1 MDRRIITCVLLLLSS
16 ISLIAQEIQLEV
28 DGAIKIGSY
37 TGDSTQANAGII
49 RWNGSDFEGWNGL
62 NWRSLTSYISNADSV
77 IMPGSLDSLPII
89 TSAPSS
95 PLNNTRWTE
104 GALWSIDGNFING
117 NFNPSYYKVPYPRLG
132 TTDYTSVAFI
142 TNNLQRM
149 MMTDTG
155 DVKINRNVY
164 LNTEQPGAQTINNGP
179 FTVTHVSPTLFSGIL
194 TVDKKAQFNAM
205 LEVNGVTELN
215 NTLLVNNQGVS
226 IFPSVFKG
234 AVKISDDTD
243 APGAVEQGSF
253 ANPPVTVLIDP
264 TQGSLVVDG
273 GAGIEKNFNV
283 GGNFAV
289 KGSAGLGGPVSFYEP
304 LSIKSSSESSTLWVG
319 DTINGALR
327 VFGGTGIRGKLNV
340 GNDFSVRS
348 QPVTIPYTPA
358 TDPKDVFKVNATTG
372 QVTINSNLVNT
383 SDPAVDTSPS
393 ITRHD
398 KDYENY
404 PLRVEGSNQGIG
416 IKVKGS
422 RSNKNNF
429 VSFWDESNASQP
441 TMWGRIEGE
450 IPTEFNN
457 DLDHLFAL
465 KSRDYAEFE
474 AGVSLGFATA
484 NTVVAGLGLVK
495 AITDF
500 IPCSGFGACVTL
512 PGPADII
519 FAIISVA
526 SAGVQ
531 LGFAVDAW
539 NKAKELTSD
548 YNANRLN
555 LQGVTY
561 ASGAGD
567 YAEYLLRSNPEEEI
581 SPAEIVGIVGG
592 TVSKNT
598 SNAEKIVVVSSKPIV
613 LGNMPQPGR
622 DENYEKIAFMGQVP
636 VKVFGE
642 VNIGDYII
650 PTGNN
655 DGVGVAIHPSK
666 IEVKDIDKIVGVAW
680 SESEY
685 NFGYNLINVA
695 VGLNRNDNNLIV
707 QKLQKQVDQR
717 AAKIASLK
725 RQINDASLS
734 ISMIEAGGTGSGN
747 TFKDINHKSAHN
759 HEVFD
764 EKSELPMS
772 RNYEIL
778 NTDQGAVVSWEITQE
793 DFDEALVLLE
803 EIYREND
810 LDFDN
815 DIVFKHIKKD
825 LNFKNQMF
833 KSVQKKMH
841 EYFLDHQEKYHNSEK
856 H

>member
-1 MDRRIITCVLLLLSS
+1 MKLKIFINICLIFSVSIIFG
-16 ISLIAQEIQLEV
+16 QEVQTEIE
-28 DGAIKIGSY
+28 GAIKIGNY

-62 NWRSLTSYISNADSV
+62 NWRSLTSYILNADSV
-77 IMPGSLDSLPII
+77 ILPAPPII
-89 TSAPSS
+89 LPTVTSSPSS

-104 GALWSIDGNFING
+104 GPLWTIDGNFING
-117 NFNPSYYKVPYPRLG
+117 NFDPSYYNLPYPRMG
-132 TTDYTSVAFI
+132 TTDFTSVAFI
-142 TNNLQRM
+142 TNNLQRV
-149 MMTDTG
+149 MMTDSG

-164 LNTEQPGAQTINNGP
+164 LNTEQPGTQTINNGP

-194 TVDKKAQFNAM
+194 TVDKKTQFNSM

-226 IFPSVFKG
+226 IFPSEFKG
-234 AVKISDDTD
+234 AVNISDATE
-243 APGAVEQGSF
+243 APEAMEQGSF
-253 ANPPVTVLIDP
+253 ASPPVTVLVDA
-264 TQGSLVVDG
+264 TKGALVVDG
-273 GAGIEKNFNV
+273 GAGIEKNFNA
-283 GGNFAV
+283 GGDFAV

-304 LSIKSSSESSTLWVG
+304 LSIKSSAESNTLWVG
-319 DTINGALR
+319 DTIDGALR

-348 QPVTIPYTPA
+348 QPVVIPYTPA
-358 TDPKDVFKVNATTG
+358 TDPKEVFNVNATNG
-372 QVTINSNLVNT
+372 QVTINSNLINT
-383 SDPAVDTSPS
+383 SDPSIDTSPS

-404 PLRVEGSNQGIG
+404 PLRVEGSNQGIA

-450 IPTEFNN
+450 IPAEFNN
-457 DLDHLFAL
+457 DLDHLFSL

-474 AGVSLGFATA
+474 AGVSLGFATH
-484 NTVVAGLGLVK
+484 NTVVAGLGLIK

-500 IPCSGFGACVTL
+500 IPCSGFGVCVTL

-531 LGFAVDAW
+531 LGFAVDSW

-548 YNANRLN
+548 YNVNRLK

-567 YAEYLLRSNPEEEI
+567 YAEYLLRSDLEEKI
-581 SPAEIVGIVGG
+581 SPADIVGIVGG

-598 SNAEKIVVVSSKPIV
+598 SNSERIVVVSSKPIV

-655 DGVGVAIHPSK
+655 DGVGVAVHPSK
-666 IEVKDIDKIVGVAW
+666 IETKDIDNIVGVAW
-680 SESEY
+680 SESEF

-695 VGLNRNDNNLIV
+695 VGLNRNDNNFFV
-707 QKLQKQVDQR
+707 QKLEKQVEER
-717 AAKIASLK
+717 ALKIAAIK
-725 RQINDASLS
+725 RQINEAFATISRIEDGGVGTTFRDTKDNASHELDVFH
-734 ISMIEAGGTGSGN
+734 EGSGISDN
-747 TFKDINHKSAHN
+747 RD
-759 HEVFD
+759 
-764 EKSELPMS
+764 
-772 RNYEIL
+772 YEIL
-778 NTDQGAVVSWEITQE
+778 NTDHGAVVSWEITEE
-793 DFDEALVLLE
+793 DFEEALVLLE
-803 EIYREND
+803 EIYRDNN
-810 LDFDN
+810 LDFEN
-815 DIVFKHIKKD
+815 DIVFKHIKND

-833 KSVQKKMH
+833 ESVQEKMH
-841 EYFLDHQEKYHNSEK
+841 EYFLEHQEKYHNSEK